1 MKIFAVLLVVFTLN
15 LFGAERIIALSPSIN
30 EIIFALGSGGEV
42 VGNTE
47 YCTYPEQSKKVAKV
61 GGYFSPSLEKIVS
74 LHPTVVIM
82 QKNNYKLGQKLKQL
96 GIKTKTVK
104 IDTLQNIKHSI
115 VELGALLQKQEQA
128 DKIIQDINEALQSLK
143 NITANKKVLVVI
155 GHNTSLASRV
165 FVAGQNLYFD
175 DIIVASGNTNA
186 LQSSRKGQPIL
197 NAENIVATNPDI
209 VILLAHSMKER
220 SISREDLIN
229 PWKALPINVAKT
241 DAIYIIDKKYA
252 GIPSDR
258 LVYFIKDFKTI
269 LEDFRTKELCSDR
282 SIISQSPYITY
293 LIDFFGMKECIVGAS
308 IYDTQVE
315 TELPRTGKVIDPDKQ
330 ALKKLHADFLFT
342 SDWTPQETLQTI
354 TPKKTQ
360 ALRLKSFDSMAQL
373 DNNLKT
379 IAKALQVPDAK
390 TKIKTFNE
398 KWQQIA
404 KEIDPKNKRVLLLS
418 ACSKETYSYG
428 QNTYLGDLFSKVGF
442 IVPDNAK
449 KVRHF
454 TQTELDQFIKEE
466 RIDFIFGFVPYTK
479 ATTCQV
485 LETQKRLPI
494 VYLNGDNFM
503 HPAPATLLKGLQ
515 ELQSKESE
523 W

>member
-1 MKIFAVLLVVFTLN
+1 MKIFAVLLLVFTLN

-47 YCTYPEQSKKVAKV
+47 YCTYPEQSKKVTKV

-82 QKNNYKLGQKLKQL
+82 QKNNYKLSQKLQQL
-96 GIKTKTVK
+96 GIKTKIVK

-115 VELGALLQKQEQA
+115 VELGTLLQKQEQA
-128 DKIIQDINEALQSLK
+128 NKIIQDINEALQSLK

-209 VILLAHSMKER
+209 VILLAHSMKEKHLT
-220 SISREDLIN
+220 REDLIN
-229 PWKALPINVAKT
+229 PWKALPVNAANT
-241 DAIYIIDKKYA
+241 DSIYIIDKKYA
-252 GIPSDR
+252 GIPSNR
-258 LVYFIKDFKTI
+258 LVYFIDDFKNI
-269 LEDFRTKELCSDR
+269 LLHYTQCKNRA
-282 SIISQSPYITY
+282 IVSQSPYITHT
-293 LIDFFGMKECIVGAS
+293 LEFFDLQKCIVGAS
-308 IYDTQVE
+308 IYDEAVKKNT
-315 TELPRTGKVIDPDKQ
+315 PRTGKVINPDKDAIKQ
-330 ALKKLHADFLFT
+330 LEPDFIFT
-342 SDWTPQETLQTI
+342 SEWTKPQTLKTI
-354 TPKKTQ
+354 TPEKS
-360 ALRLKSFDSMAQL
+360 KSFILRGFHSMHEIEE
-373 DNNLKT
+373 NLET
-379 IAKALQVPDAK
+379 VAKALDLQDAQEKIARFKKSYHSLAKQIDAK
-390 TKIKTFNE
+390 E
-398 KWQQIA
+398 K
-404 KEIDPKNKRVLLLS
+404 KVLLLS
-418 ACSKETYSYG
+418 ACSKDIYSYG
-428 QNTYLGDLFSKVGF
+428 KNTYLGDLFSQCGFKV
-442 IVPDNAK
+442 VDNAK
-449 KVRHF
+449 KVRNF
-454 TQTELDQFIKEE
+454 TLNELNEFIEKEK
-466 RIDFIFGFVPYTK
+466 IDFIFGFVPYSK
-479 ATTCQV
+479 ATTCHV
-485 LETQKRLPI
+485 LETTKKLPI

-515 ELQSKESE
+515 ELQSKEGE